1 LREIKRVSLNTFEMP
16 IIDNELVN
24 DVPMDSFESPD
35 GNVGEYFL
43 ERVKQNIIQLGDRTW
58 MVSHK
63 MI

>member
-1 LREIKRVSLNTFEMP
+1 MP